1 MKAYFKL
8 QFKLLNRTLKE
19 MGSRPIFAY
28 PLGILVFY
36 GLSLLL
42 FVKTEFA
49 QYIYGITALSI
60 VLKASD
66 YKRNEFLKGIF
77 SVKVYRKIRTLEN
90 LILVFPFVLFLLYKQ
105 IFIMPL
111 ILIIGSILFANFNFK
126 SPIRYT
132 IPTPFSKTPFEF
144 PVGFRKTFYFFPLA
158 YYLTVQSIA
167 SGNFNLG
174 GVSVLLV
181 ALVVLSYYSKPEN
194 EYYIWCFKDSAKDF
208 IMGKIKTGLWFFTFL
223 SLPIVISLLV
233 VFPEEF
239 SNLLLF
245 VFMSYTYIITVIL
258 AKYSAYPYKMN
269 LIEGML
275 IGISLMFMP
284 LLIGIIPFL
293 YVKSRNQL
301 KPILER
307 D

>member
-1 MKAYFKL
+1 
-8 QFKLLNRTLKE
+8 

-28 PLGILVFY
+28 PLGILIFS

-42 FVKTEFA
+42 FIKTEFA
-49 QYIYGITALSI
+49 QYIYGVAALSI
-60 VLKASD
+60 VLKASE
-66 YKRNEFLKGIF
+66 YKRNEFLKRIF
-77 SVKVYRKIRTLEN
+77 SIKEFRNIRTLEN
-90 LILVFPFVLFLLYKQ
+90 LIVVFPFVIFLVYKQ
-105 IFIMPL
+105 LFIMP
-111 ILIIGSILFANFNFK
+111 ILLVFSSILLANFNFK
-126 SPIRYT
+126 SPVRFT

-144 PVGFRKTFYFFPLA
+144 PVGFRKTFYIFPLA
-158 YYLTVQSIA
+158 YYLTFQSIS

-181 ALVVLSYYSKPEN
+181 GLVVLSYYSTPEN
-194 EYYIWCFKDSAKDF
+194 AYYIWCFKDSAKGF
-208 IMGKIKTGLWFFTFL
+208 MIQKIKTGLLFFTFL

-233 VFPEEF
+233 FFPNEF
-239 SNLLLF
+239 TNLLVF
-245 VFMSYTYIITVIL
+245 IFMSYTYIITVIL

-293 YVKSRNQL
+293 YIKSMNQL